1 MDYERTGMEQNM
13 GIEKE
18 SILHIFP
25 EHLRGKFRI
34 CVQYAS
40 VLQEIRLRAE
50 LPVIFVLKGKEFFLQ
65 KDGEVGEDVKNACTI
80 SGQEVLD
87 ILNHICN
94 YSIYAFEDEIRQGF
108 ITVPG
113 GHRIGLAGQAVL
125 ENGIKMRYLKHVHYM
140 NIRIAHQIRGAAEGV
155 LPFLYKE
162 GRVCNT
168 LILSP
173 PGCGKTT
180 MLRDLIRCISN
191 GSSWGKG
198 CAVSVI
204 DERSEIAGS
213 FQGIPQNDVGMRTD
227 VMDACPKIL
236 GMMMVIRS
244 MAPKVLAVDEL
255 ENDEELELL
264 RQAMASGC
272 RILATLHAENTAD
285 MMRKEFM
292 TNAVEK
298 HFFQRYIVLEKRN
311 GIPAVAGIYDERIE
325 AC

>member
-1 MDYERTGMEQNM
+1 M

-18 SILHIFP
+18 SVLHIFP
-25 EHLRGKFRI
+25 EHLREKFKL

-50 LPVIFVLKGKEFFLQ
+50 LPIIFVLKGKEMFLQ
-65 KDGEVGEDVKNACTI
+65 KDGGIGEDVKNACTI
-80 SGQEVLD
+80 SGQEVTD

-125 ENGIKMRYLKHVHYM
+125 ENGMKMRYLKHVHYM
-140 NIRIAHQIRGAAEGV
+140 NIRIAHQVRGVAEGV

-162 GRVCNT
+162 GRVCNA

-180 MLRDLIRCISN
+180 MLRDLIRCISDGN
-191 GSSWGKG
+191 SWGKG
-198 CAVSVI
+198 CAVSII

-213 FQGIPQNDVGMRTD
+213 FQGIPQNDVGIRTD

-236 GMMMVIRS
+236 GMMMAIRS

-255 ENDEELELL
+255 GNDEELELL

-272 RILATLHAENTAD
+272 RILATLHAENPAD
-285 MMRKEFM
+285 MMKKEFM
-292 TNAVEK
+292 KKAVEK
-298 HFFQRYIVLEKRN
+298 HFFQRYIVLQKRN
-311 GIPAVAGIYDERIE
+311 GIPAVAGIYDERME

>member
-1 MDYERTGMEQNM
+1 MERNTEY
-13 GIEKE
+13 EKE

-25 EHLRGKFRI
+25 EHLREKFGV
-34 CVQYAS
+34 CLPYVS

-50 LPVIFVLKGKEFFLQ
+50 LPVVFVIRGKEFFMQ
-65 KDGEVGEDVKNACTI
+65 KDGKMGADIKNACTI
-80 SGQEVLD
+80 TGQEVSD

-125 ENGIKMRYLKHVHYM
+125 ENGSKLRYLKHVHYM
-140 NIRIAHQIRGAAEGV
+140 NIRIAHQVRGVAEGV
-155 LPFLYKE
+155 LPYLYQD
-162 GRVCNT
+162 GRVYNT

-180 MLRDLIRCISN
+180 MLRDMIRCISD

-198 CAVSVI
+198 CTVSVI

-213 FQGIPQNDVGMRTD
+213 FQGIPQNDIGMRTD

-244 MAPKVLAVDEL
+244 MAPEVLAVDEL
-255 ENDEELELL
+255 GNNEEMELL

-272 RILATLHAENTAD
+272 RILATLHAENPAD
-285 MMRKEFM
+285 MMKKEFM
-292 TNAVEK
+292 KTAVEK
-298 HFFQRYIVLEKRN
+298 HFFQRYLVLEKQN
-311 GIPAVAGIYDERIE
+311 GIPAVSGIYNERME
-325 AC
+325 VC